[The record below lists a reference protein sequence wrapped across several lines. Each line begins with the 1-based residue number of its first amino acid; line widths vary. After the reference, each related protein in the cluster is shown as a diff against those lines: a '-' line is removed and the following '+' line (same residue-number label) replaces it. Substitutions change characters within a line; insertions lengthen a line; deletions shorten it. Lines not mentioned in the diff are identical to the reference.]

1 VKSAPAN
8 SSYRECT
15 RWCTPV
21 TITPAGT
28 ITAVPIS
35 RPTYFRDCEL
45 EAGAVTVTRDGAR
58 RRAMIGARDGAAGF
72 TSAGRWRWPSTSPSG
87 CRCRRPS
94 RS

>member
-1 VKSAPAN
+1 MKSAPAN

-45 EAGAVTVTRDGAR
+45 EAGAVTVTRDRAR
-58 RRAMIGARDGAAGF
+58 RRAMIGARGRLYECWTVTLTVDVAARLPASE
-72 TSAGRWRWPSTSPSG
+72 TLTQ
-87 CRCRRPS
+87 
-94 RS
+94 